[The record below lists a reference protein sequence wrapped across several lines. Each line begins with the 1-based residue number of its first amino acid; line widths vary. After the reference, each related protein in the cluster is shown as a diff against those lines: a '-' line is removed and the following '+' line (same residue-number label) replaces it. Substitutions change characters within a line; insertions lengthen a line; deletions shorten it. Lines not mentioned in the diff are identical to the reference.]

1 MKKTIRVLFVVLVPL
16 CLLLLGGLLYWYYS
30 LPDQYY
36 VEQGDTLIVN
46 DAIASGARADGGR
59 HTVKQANGVAGDT
72 YTTTLRWR
80 GIIPIKEVSVTVV
93 DEQTVVV
100 GGTPFGV
107 KLYTDGVLVVSL
119 SSVDTP
125 SGNVSPARNAG
136 LKVGDLI
143 LSIDGKA
150 VYTNEEV
157 SELVKHSQGK
167 PMALRIKRDGIESEL
182 HFCAVFSQNEKCYKA
197 GIWVRDSS
205 AGIGTLTFYDPKT
218 NVLAGLGH
226 AVCDV
231 DTGDIVPIASGEL
244 VPARI
249 YGITKSKAGAPG
261 ELRGAFDF
269 GTYGPLLKNGVAGVY
284 ARSDGM
290 VGQTA
295 EVVLKQDIRIGEAQM
310 CTTISG
316 KQPQWYDIR
325 ITQVRYHDENATRNM
340 VIEITDQ
347 RLLDATGGIVQGMSG
362 SPIIQDGKLVGA
374 VTHVLVNDPT
384 KGYGIFAENMLET
397 AQNVAKQKLKEA
409 S

>member
-1 MKKTIRVLFVVLVPL
+1 MRKTIRAIFIALVPL
-16 CLLLLGGLLYWYYS
+16 CLILLGGLLYWYYS
-30 LPDQYY
+30 LPDQFY
-36 VEQGDTLIVN
+36 VEQGDTLVVN
-46 DAIASGARADGGR
+46 GEIASGARADAGR
-59 HTVKQANGVAGDT
+59 HTVRQANAVAGDT
-72 YTTTLRWR
+72 YTTTLHWR
-80 GIIPIKEVSVTVV
+80 GIIPIKEVTVTVV

-100 GGTPFGV
+100 GGIPFGV

-119 SSVDTP
+119 SAVDTA
-125 SGNVSPARNAG
+125 SGKISPARNAG

-167 PMALRIKRDGIESEL
+167 SMALRIKRDGIESEL
-182 HFCAVFSQNEKCYKA
+182 HFCAVFSQNENCYKA

-249 YGITKSKAGAPG
+249 YGITKSKTGAPG

-269 GTYGPLLKNGVAGVY
+269 GTYGPLLKNGVTGVY
-284 ARSDGM
+284 ARSNGM
-290 VGQTA
+290 VGQTIDM
-295 EVVLKQDIRIGEAQM
+295 VLKQDIRVGEAQIY
-310 CTTISG
+310 TTISG

-347 RLLDATGGIVQGMSG
+347 RLLDATGGIVQGM
-362 SPIIQDGKLVGA
+362 
-374 VTHVLVNDPT
+374 
-384 KGYGIFAENMLET
+384 
-397 AQNVAKQKLKEA
+397 
-409 S
+409 